1 MKYTLIMLCA
11 IVASLLIIEGFLA
24 MGIIDVPRYYPNR
37 KFRSNDDPSVV
48 IKQYPSEYEWI
59 NGESKAFIRYNRLG
73 LPGIV
78 PKGSKTIA
86 LCGSS
91 FVMGQLPADQIA
103 SSVLQTKLT
112 SAGCD
117 YAVYNLGDGNHG
129 PYLSYHRAAYFDK
142 LFDFDMVIYI
152 NDGNWN
158 AQARYAIGKPS
169 NGDGYTQVS
178 IPPFIRYTGR
188 LRHFLRLINLFSIA
202 INGKFGVGY
211 TADLNEDILP
221 DNGSLDGYSA
231 TIDLFTKAWGG

>member
-103 SSVLQTKLT
+103 SSVLQTQLT
-112 SAGCD
+112 SAG
-117 YAVYNLGDGNHG
+117 
-129 PYLSYHRAAYFDK
+129 
-142 LFDFDMVIYI
+142 
-152 NDGNWN
+152 
-158 AQARYAIGKPS
+158 
-169 NGDGYTQVS
+169 
-178 IPPFIRYTGR
+178 
-188 LRHFLRLINLFSIA
+188 
-202 INGKFGVGY
+202 
-211 TADLNEDILP
+211 
-221 DNGSLDGYSA
+221 
-231 TIDLFTKAWGG
+231 